1 MQKMKYGIPRSDLS
15 MLAKKNKIKTIACA
29 LLIGLVVMSISGTAL
44 LGTVTAAYAAVVNR
58 IEVVG
63 NARMDSDT
71 VSSYLTIKP
80 GANYNTG
87 DVDES
92 VKRLFAT
99 GLFSDVNIFRR
110 GKTLI
115 VEVIENP
122 TINEVFFK
130 GNKRLKEPALRAAI
144 QSASRSI
151 FSEETVFSDVET
163 ISNAYSR
170 VGRED
175 ASVSYEIV
183 ELSNNRVNVIF
194 NINEGEKTKIL
205 SIQFIGNQAMSDF
218 RLKDIIKTKESN
230 FLSFIRTDDIYDP
243 AKVQAD
249 EELLRRY
256 YYNHGYADFQLI
268 STVAD
273 LDPALNQYN
282 ITFNID
288 EGSLYN
294 FGEVSIEST
303 IAGVAPDDLYR
314 ELEIKSGRSYSA
326 RDVEDS
332 IIQLTNAV
340 SSRGFAFVE
349 VVPRGDRNFQTG
361 TIDVVFLIDEGP
373 RVYVERIDILGNDR
387 TRDFVIRRE
396 FDLSEG
402 DAFSQAA
409 IQTTKQRLEGLGFFE
424 RVDISTRPG
433 SAPDRVVVVVT
444 IVDKATGEFSIG
456 GGYSTAS
463 GAIANIKFSEKN
475 FLGRGQYFAI
485 TAGIGDDDQE
495 YRLAFREP
503 YFLGYRM
510 SAGFELAQTISD
522 ASSNKSYSQ
531 DGISGAIRFNMPV
544 TNNTKAGVFYSF
556 NSSDTQIAASL
567 LDPGGTQGDVSGEI
581 SAAIAPWQGNWVSSV
596 LGYSLVYSDIDNPRN
611 PREGIRATFNQ
622 GWAGVGGDANFLKT
636 DASLAAYVPLSRDF
650 DLVGFARVRGGHI
663 QNLGSSGSYRILDN
677 YYQGGK
683 AVRGFDSY
691 GYGPRDPVT
700 GDALGGMTFFNA
712 TAEVQFPLPLV
723 PQSAGLRGAVFA
735 DAGTLFNVDSASRG
749 RIVTSNPAADLSSI
763 DDNSI
768 RASFGVSVIWD
779 SPFGPIRFDFAEP
792 IMSKS
797 YDKTRRFNFG
807 ASTSF

>member
-1 MQKMKYGIPRSDLS
+1 
-15 MLAKKNKIKTIACA
+15 MLVENNKLKTIACA
-29 LLIGLVVMSISGTAL
+29 LLIGLVVSIASIAALFSTAS
-44 LGTVTAAYAAVVNR
+44 VAYAAVVNR

-71 VSSYLTIKP
+71 VASYLTIKP
-80 GANYNTG
+80 GSSYNNS

-99 GLFSDVNIFRR
+99 GLFSDVNIARR

-115 VEVIENP
+115 VEVDENP

-194 NINEGEKTKIL
+194 NINEGEKTKIF

-303 IAGVAPDDLYR
+303 IPGVETEDLYR
-314 ELEIKSGRSYSA
+314 ELEIRSGRSYSA

-332 IIQLTNAV
+332 IVQLTNAV

-396 FDLSEG
+396 FDISEG

-409 IQTTKQRLEGLGFFE
+409 VQTTKQRLDALGFFE

-444 IVDKATGEFSIG
+444 VIDKATGEFSIG
-456 GGYSTAS
+456 GGYSTAN

-485 TAGIGDDDQE
+485 TAGIGEDDQE

-503 YFLGYRM
+503 YFLGYRI
-510 SAGFELAQTISD
+510 SAGIELAQTISD
-522 ASSNKSYSQ
+522 ASDNKSYSQ
-531 DGISGAIRFNMPV
+531 DGFTGAVRFNVPI
-544 TNNTKAGVFYSF
+544 TNNFKAGAFYSF
-556 NSSDTQIAASL
+556 HSSDTSIAASL
-567 LDPGGTQGDVSGEI
+567 LDPPAPLPVLPYDGIQGNRSGEI
-581 SAAIAPWQGNWVSSV
+581 SAAIAQWDGNWVSSV
-596 LGYSLVYSDIDNPRN
+596 LGYSLVYSDVDNPRS
-611 PREGIRATFNQ
+611 PREGIRVTFNQ
-622 GWAGVGGDANFLKT
+622 GWAGVGGDANLLKT
-636 DASLAAYVPLSRDF
+636 EAAAAAFVPLSKEF
-650 DLVGFARVRGGHI
+650 DMVGFARVRGGHI
-663 QNLGSSGSYRILDN
+663 LNLGSSGSYRVLDN
-677 YYQGGK
+677 FYQGGK

-691 GYGPRDPVT
+691 GFGPRDPVT
-700 GDALGGMTFFNA
+700 GDSLGGMTFVNA
-712 TAEVQFPLPLV
+712 TAEVQFPVPLL
-723 PQSAGLRGAVFA
+723 PQSAGLRAAVFA

-749 RIVTSNPAADLSSI
+749 LIAAANPGTDLSSI

-768 RASFGVSVIWD
+768 RASVGVSIIWD

-792 IMSKS
+792 IMSRS
-797 YDKTRRFNFG
+797 YDRTRRFNFG
-807 ASTSF
+807 ASTNF

>member
-1 MQKMKYGIPRSDLS
+1 
-15 MLAKKNKIKTIACA
+15 MLVENNKLKTIACA
-29 LLIGLVVMSISGTAL
+29 LIIGLVVSITSIAALFSTAS
-44 LGTVTAAYAAVVNR
+44 VAYAAVVNR

-71 VSSYLTIKP
+71 VASYLTIKP
-80 GANYNTG
+80 GSSYNNS

-99 GLFSDVNIFRR
+99 GLFSDVNIARR

-170 VGRED
+170 VGRGD

-194 NINEGEKTKIL
+194 NINEGEKTKIF

-303 IAGVAPDDLYR
+303 IPGVDTEDLYR
-314 ELEIKSGRSYSA
+314 ELEIRSGRSYSA

-332 IIQLTNAV
+332 IVQLTNAV

-396 FDLSEG
+396 FDISEG

-409 IQTTKQRLEGLGFFE
+409 VHTTKQRLDGLGFFE

-444 IVDKATGEFSIG
+444 VIDKATGEFSIG
-456 GGYSTAS
+456 GGYSTAN
-463 GAIANIKFSEKN
+463 GPIANIKFSEKN

-485 TAGIGDDDQE
+485 SAGIGDDDQE

-503 YFLGYRM
+503 YFLGYRI
-510 SAGFELAQTISD
+510 SAGIELAQTISD
-522 ASSNKSYSQ
+522 ASDNKSYSQ
-531 DGISGAIRFNMPV
+531 DGFTGALRFNMPI
-544 TNNTKAGVFYSF
+544 TNKFKAGVYYSF
-556 NSSDTQIAASL
+556 LSSDTSIAASL
-567 LDPGGTQGDVSGEI
+567 LDTVGTQGDAAGEI
-581 SAAIAPWQGNWVSSV
+581 SAAIAPWQGSWLSSV
-596 LGYSLVYSDIDNPRN
+596 LGYSFSYSDLDNPRS

-636 DASLAAYVPLSRDF
+636 DAAVAAFVPLSRDF
-650 DLVGFARVRGGHI
+650 DMVGFARVRGGHI
-663 QNLGSSGSYRILDN
+663 LNLGGSGSYRILDN
-677 YYQGGK
+677 FYQGGQ
-683 AVRGFDSY
+683 AIRGFDSF
-691 GYGPRDPVT
+691 GFGPRDPVT
-700 GDALGGMTFFNA
+700 GDALGGMTFVNA
-712 TAEVQFPLPLV
+712 TAEVQFPFPLV
-723 PQSAGLRGAVFA
+723 PQSTGLRAAVFA
-735 DAGTLFNVDSASRG
+735 DAGTLFGVDSASRG
-749 RIVTSNPAADLSSI
+749 LIATANPATDLSSI

-768 RASFGVSVIWD
+768 RASVGVSVIWD

-797 YDKTRRFNFG
+797 YDRLRRFNFG
-807 ASTSF
+807 ASTNF